1 LQPRWTALQ
10 TTLFKSAKL
19 VVGNSTAKQIASK
32 ASPFIFVRDFVIVP
46 PAVVADI

>member
-1 LQPRWTALQ
+1 M
-10 TTLFKSAKL
+10 LFKSAKL
-19 VVGNSTAKQIASK
+19 AVGNSTAKEQIASK